1 MARVA
6 AAPAASEADELRAL
20 LVTHNVCGVF
30 DHMASALPFW
40 VQELQALVREQ
51 NADFVAVHMQEVGG
65 ADWKKGDLKLDTF
78 VQSLEGGFPEFWSS
92 GLLCSTDTSPQ
103 CFSALG
109 CFYLVRR
116 TALHRVRLWH
126 FGGQDVA
133 AGWRAIDSLPSPLQA
148 STSLPAAFARHER
161 FPQTF
166 FPEFPTW
173 SRKGYLHTRWQLGAA
188 ACDLVNV
195 HFFHDQCNLG
205 SLQRDANPL
214 LSPYAVSRQKALA
227 HSMRALLAEAQ
238 GAAALPAAFVFGDF
252 NFRLDLTQ
260 VVRHLCGAQG
270 LAQALEQEVD
280 AGPQR
285 ILLSAPSHA
294 AGPKTTSEVAAAWP
308 PAPVPTSMLLATKQC
323 VLADYGVLL
332 RHHEMWR
339 GFDVE
344 LDEYCRV
351 AATPLLEMPLDFPP
365 SYMRKEQPA
374 QEQAQAQAPA
384 PAPPVP
390 SSGGEGGAADEGR
403 ETAQGGPA
411 PAETLAYEGKRCP
424 SWCDRVVMSAEGLD
438 LVKKSRGPTAY
449 GSQLWLPCF
458 SDHNKVYLAFSCA

>member
-1 MARVA
+1 M
-6 AAPAASEADELRAL
+6 
-20 LVTHNVCGVF
+20 
-30 DHMASALPFW
+30 
-40 VQELQALVREQ
+40 
-51 NADFVAVHMQEVGG
+51 
-65 ADWKKGDLKLDTF
+65 
-78 VQSLEGGFPEFWSS
+78 
-92 GLLCSTDTSPQ
+92 
-103 CFSALG
+103 
-109 CFYLVRR
+109 
-116 TALHRVRLWH
+116 RLWH

-270 LAQALEQEVD
+270 LAQAPEHSSRSRKHVVSLSR
-280 AGPQR
+280 AR
-285 ILLSAPSHA
+285 LLSLPLPLSLSPTLHWHWHWHWH
-294 AGPKTTSEVAAAWP
+294 WP
-308 PAPVPTSMLLATKQC
+308 L
-323 VLADYGVLL
+323 
-332 RHHEMWR
+332 
-339 GFDVE
+339 
-344 LDEYCRV
+344 
-351 AATPLLEMPLDFPP
+351 TPNP
-365 SYMRKEQPA
+365 
-374 QEQAQAQAPA
+374 
-384 PAPPVP
+384 
-390 SSGGEGGAADEGR
+390 
-403 ETAQGGPA
+403 
-411 PAETLAYEGKRCP
+411 
-424 SWCDRVVMSAEGLD
+424 
-438 LVKKSRGPTAY
+438 
-449 GSQLWLPCF
+449 
-458 SDHNKVYLAFSCA
+458 